1 MFAGHQTQAIYF
13 THKPLKFNIIFHE
26 GHAIVNTSDNPKVQP
41 GSILQTIG
49 DIDVSNGKV
58 VPVPISKLF
67 SVSLTQLA
75 LSRSSLTM
83 RC

>member
-13 THKPLKFNIIFHE
+13 TQKPLKFNIIFHE
-26 GHAIVNTSDNPKVQP
+26 GHAIVNTSDNSQVQP

-58 VPVPISKLF
+58 TSTPCVHASIAV
-67 SVSLTQLA
+67 LTL
-75 LSRSSLTM
+75 LLCSSQIM